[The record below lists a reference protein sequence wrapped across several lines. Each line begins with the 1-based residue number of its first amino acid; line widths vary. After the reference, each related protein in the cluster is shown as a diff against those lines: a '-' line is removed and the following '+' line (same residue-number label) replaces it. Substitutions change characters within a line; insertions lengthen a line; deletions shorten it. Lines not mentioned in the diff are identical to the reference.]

1 MNITTWMPLSSSPQ
15 SAAKT
20 HGLLWQEVSNV
31 SLSLFV
37 TDFASCYCCSQQ
49 ACRSRGYQGPPQIL
63 ADPLT
68 LSQRGILCPPHYY
81 WPPGFSD
88 LPTALLTVVQSHP
101 PLVIGFCLWRFMADY
116 GVFFPHTSPDHANIS
131 TCVLYYWG
139 WGGRVQ
145 HTGVVSVP

>member
-1 MNITTWMPLSSSPQ
+1 M
-15 SAAKT
+15 
-20 HGLLWQEVSNV
+20 
-31 SLSLFV
+31 
-37 TDFASCYCCSQQ
+37 
-49 ACRSRGYQGPPQIL
+49 

-68 LSQRGILCPPHYY
+68 LSQGEGGAYY
-81 WPPGFSD
+81 AHHITTASPGFPD
-88 LPTALLTVVQSHP
+88 LPTAMLTVTQSHP

-139 WGGRVQ
+139 WRGRVQ

>member
-1 MNITTWMPLSSSPQ
+1 M
-15 SAAKT
+15 
-20 HGLLWQEVSNV
+20 
-31 SLSLFV
+31 
-37 TDFASCYCCSQQ
+37 
-49 ACRSRGYQGPPQIL
+49 

-68 LSQRGILCPPHYY
+68 LSQGEGGGAYY
-81 WPPGFSD
+81 AHHITTASPGFPD
-88 LPTALLTVVQSHP
+88 LPTAMLTVTQSHP